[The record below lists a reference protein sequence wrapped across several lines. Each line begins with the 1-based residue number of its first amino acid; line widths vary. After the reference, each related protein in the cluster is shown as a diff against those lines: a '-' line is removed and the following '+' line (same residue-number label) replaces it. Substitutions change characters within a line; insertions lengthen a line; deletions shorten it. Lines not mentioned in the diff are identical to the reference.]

1 MKTLLKVARE
11 KKGLKTRELAQLLGI
26 DQALISKFESGSRK
40 PTKYQVIKLASILEI
55 DHETIMIAWF
65 KEKLLYEIGHDEY
78 ALKAMNIVREE
89 VENNYGST
97 KINISNNLTTII
109 NEIDALKAKLDAFR
123 KLDSFK
129 IAQALELEYT
139 FESNRIE
146 GNTLT
151 LRETDLV
158 INEGLTIS
166 GKSMRE
172 HLEVINH
179 QEAIVYIKYLM
190 ERNSPL
196 NEREVLSIH
205 NLILRG
211 IQPEDAG
218 KYRKVQVMIKGSSH
232 LPPQPFLVAKE
243 MEDFF
248 IWYES
253 NKKRLHP
260 VILAA
265 ELHERLVTIHP
276 FIDGNKRV
284 AFAATDTFLR
294 VNGYKIKANSAQ
306 IYKKMMELF
315 DTQSFKFE
323 KLEPWLRSVVI
334 KVD

>member
-1 MKTLLKVARE
+1 
-11 KKGLKTRELAQLLGI
+11 
-26 DQALISKFESGSRK
+26 
-40 PTKYQVIKLASILEI
+40 
-55 DHETIMIAWF
+55 MIAWF
-65 KEKLLYEIGHDEY
+65 KEKLLNEIGNDEF
-78 ALKAMNIVREE
+78 ALKAMNIIREE
-89 VENNYGST
+89 VENNYGIT
-97 KINISNNLTTII
+97 KRNISNNLTTII
-109 NEIDALKAKLDAFR
+109 NEIDALKAKLDAIK
-123 KLDSFK
+123 KLDNFK

-139 FESNRIE
+139 FESNKIE

-179 QEAIVYIKYLM
+179 QEAIVYIKQLI
-190 ERNSPL
+190 EQNFPL
-196 NEREVLSIH
+196 NEREVLSIN

-211 IQPEDAG
+211 IKAEEAG

-232 LPPQPFLVAKE
+232 LPPQPFQVVKE

-265 ELHERLVTIHP
+265 ELHERLVAIHP
-276 FIDGNKRV
+276 FIDGNGRSARLIMNLILLQHGYVIANIKGDYENRIQYYS
-284 AFAATDTFLR
+284 ALETAQTKNSKEDFLMF
-294 VNGYKIKANSAQ
+294 IAQ
-306 IYKKMMELF
+306 I
-315 DTQSFKFE
+315 E
-323 KLEPWLRSVVI
+323 KESLERYLNI
-334 KVD
+334 IGE